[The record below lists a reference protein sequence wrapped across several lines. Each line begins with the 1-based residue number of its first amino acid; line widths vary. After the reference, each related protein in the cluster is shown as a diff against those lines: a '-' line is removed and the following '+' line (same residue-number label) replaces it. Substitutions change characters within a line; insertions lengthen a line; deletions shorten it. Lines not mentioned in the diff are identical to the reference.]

1 MRNFLKT
8 AAVTLGVLLTAGAAV
23 GAATAASADTG
34 WWGYRHPRQEQVYDR
49 LGYQNRRINREYREG
64 EINRWQAYRLHRADA
79 RIARQD
85 RFFARTNGGYITRG
99 EQRYMNHEENRVSR
113 RIGY

>member
-1 MRNFLKT
+1 MRNLLKT
-8 AAVTLGVLLTAGAAV
+8 AAVAFGVMLTAGGVLATS
-23 GAATAASADTG
+23 TAASADTG
-34 WWGYRHPRQEQVYDR
+34 WGYRHPRQEQVYDR
-49 LGYQNRRINREYREG
+49 LSYQNHRINREYREG

-85 RFFARTNGGYITRG
+85 RFFARSNGGYITRG